1 MCGERT
7 SKDLNRAG
15 GVCLT
20 VQGADQMSASVER
33 ATFSVSIDKYRAYH
47 SLTTA
52 ALDESL
58 GDNVLIMLNL

>member
-1 MCGERT
+1 VASAPQRT
-7 SKDLNRAG
+7 SIGRVVHASLSR
-15 GVCLT
+15 
-20 VQGADQMSASVER
+20 GADEMSASVKR
-33 ATFSVSIDKYRAYH
+33 VTFSVSIDKYRAYH